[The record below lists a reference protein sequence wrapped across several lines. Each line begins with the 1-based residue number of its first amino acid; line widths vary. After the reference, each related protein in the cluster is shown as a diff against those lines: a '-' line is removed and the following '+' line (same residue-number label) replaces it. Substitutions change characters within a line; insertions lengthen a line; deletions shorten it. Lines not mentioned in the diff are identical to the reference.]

1 MAIPLILA
9 GAQAAIGVG
18 QAISGHKRLKNLTR
32 PEYQIPSEI
41 EQNMSEAELMSYY
54 GMPDAQKQSYMQ
66 NIQRSGQ
73 QALSGI
79 ADRKGGLGM
88 VSAVQQQQ
96 EDSYMNLLSA
106 DVQQRM
112 QNIQAAQQ
120 ARQVMAEYK
129 DKAFQINEMEPYV
142 QDYNEAQSLIG
153 SGMQNIMGGL
163 QSGVESMMVKDAFNT
178 DNAVGDV
185 PKKSFGQ
192 TAVGGFLKSQGQK
205 IINKFLPPANF
216 ASQGDGT
223 SYTAPTST
231 INIDGTSYTGSQPY
245 LNQNA
250 NMPTGYN
257 PFQNTNTNPIIF
269 Q

>member
-1 MAIPLILA
+1 MALPLILA
-9 GAQAAIGVG
+9 GAQAAIGIG
-18 QAISGHKRLKNLTR
+18 QAISGHQRLKNLTR

-153 SGMQNIMGGL
+153 SGMQNVMGGL
-163 QSGVESMMVKDAFNT
+163 QAGVQSMMAEDAFNT
-178 DNAVGDV
+178 GDDV
-185 PKKSFGQ
+185 AKKSFGQ
-192 TAVGGFLKSQGQK
+192 TAVGGFLQSQGQK
-205 IINKFLPPANF
+205 LINKFLPPANF

-231 INIDGTSYTGSQPY
+231 INIGGTSYTGSQPY

-269 Q
+269 

>member
-1 MAIPLILA
+1 MALPLILA
-9 GAQAAIGVG
+9 GAQAAIGIG
-18 QAISGHKRLKNLTR
+18 QAVSGHQRLKNLTR

-153 SGMQNIMGGL
+153 SGMQNVMGGL
-163 QSGVESMMVKDAFNT
+163 QAGVQSMMAEDAFNT
-178 DNAVGDV
+178 GDDV
-185 PKKSFGQ
+185 AKKSFGQ
-192 TAVGGFLKSQGQK
+192 TAVGGFLQSQGQK
-205 IINKFLPPANF
+205 LINKFLPPANF

-223 SYTAPTST
+223 SYT
-231 INIDGTSYTGSQPY
+231 GSQPY
-245 LNQNA
+245 FNQNA

-269 Q
+269 